1 MTAGPAGRRLRIG
14 LSANFMAPDPDRTY
28 YPHSWLLYAEQ
39 HMASMLA
46 GTGALV
52 YLVPPPVVASNAGA
66 AAAVVAA
73 TAMATPDDVAADLDA
88 LVLAGGADV
97 APGSYGAEPLRPAWA
112 GQPERDHYE
121 ISLLR
126 AFIDA
131 GRPVLGICRGHQLLN
146 VAYGGT
152 LYQDLATEL
161 EVQLE
166 HRSQQR
172 YHRNI
177 HDVAVVPGSGL
188 AALYPDQPTGTV
200 ISVHHQ
206 AIRDLAPDL
215 EVEARCTTDDIIEAV
230 RMSGS
235 TVGSRRWAVGVQW
248 HPEFEAIDPPATP
261 LLAAAPLLD
270 EFIAATAA
278 NAIGRAAADAA
289 TVASDAHPLRGD
301 LT

>member
-1 MTAGPAGRRLRIG
+1 MTTDPASTAGAAAVPRRRLRIG
-14 LSANFMAPDPDRTY
+14 LSANYLAPDADRRF

-39 HMASMLA
+39 HMVTMLA

-52 YLVPPPVVASNAGA
+52 YLIPPPVVASTADTA
-66 AAAVVAA
+66 ASVVAA
-73 TAMATPDDVAADLDA
+73 TSMATPADVAADLDA

-97 APGSYGAEPLRPAWA
+97 APSTYGAEPLQPQWA

-146 VAYGGT
+146 VALGGT

-161 EVQLE
+161 DTQLE
-166 HRSQQR
+166 HRSQER
-172 YHRNI
+172 YHRNL
-177 HDVAVVPGSGL
+177 HDVAIEPGSGL

-206 AIRDLAPDL
+206 AICDLAPGL
-215 EVEARCTTDDIIEAV
+215 SVEARCTTDDIIEAV
-230 RMSGS
+230 RLDRSA
-235 TVGSRRWAVGVQW
+235 VGAPQWAVGVQW
-248 HPEFEAIDPPATP
+248 HPEFEGIGPPATP

-270 EFIAATAA
+270 EFM
-278 NAIGRAAADAA
+278 AAAAA
-289 TVASDAHPLRGD
+289 RVTDRTRGGQP
-301 LT
+301 

>member
-1 MTAGPAGRRLRIG
+1 MTTDPDGPGVGMGPGPGPGPGMGLGRRLRIG
-14 LSANFMAPDPDRTY
+14 LSANYQAPEADRMF

-39 HMASMLA
+39 HMATMLA

-52 YLVPPPVVASNAGA
+52 YVVPPPVVASTGESA
-66 AAAVVAA
+66 ASVVSA
-73 TAMATPDDVAADLDA
+73 TGMATPADVAADLDA

-97 APGSYGAEPLRPAWA
+97 APGTYGAEPLRPQWA

-126 AFIDA
+126 AFLDA
-131 GRPVLGICRGHQLLN
+131 GRPVLGVCRGHQLLN
-146 VAYGGT
+146 VALGGT
-152 LYQDLATEL
+152 LHQDLDTEL
-161 EVQLE
+161 DVQLE

-188 AALYPDQPTGTV
+188 AALYPDQPTGSV

-206 AIRDLAPDL
+206 AIAALAPGL
-215 EVEARCTTDDIIEAV
+215 SVEARCTTDHIIEAV
-230 RMSGS
+230 RLDGS
-235 TVGSRRWAVGVQW
+235 VVGSPQWAVGVQW

-261 LLAAAPLLD
+261 LLPAAPLLD
-270 EFIAATAA
+270 EFIAAATA
-278 NAIGRAAADAA
+278 RA
-289 TVASDAHPLRGD
+289 VQRP
-301 LT
+301 

>member
-1 MTAGPAGRRLRIG
+1 MTTGTHSPGVDPGRRLRIG
-14 LSANFMAPDPDRTY
+14 LSANYLTPDADRRF

-39 HMASMLA
+39 HMATMLA

-52 YLVPPPVVASNAGA
+52 YVVPPPVVASSGHS

-73 TAMATPDDVAADLDA
+73 TGMATPADVAADLDA
-88 LVLAGGADV
+88 LVLTGGADV
-97 APGSYGAEPLRPAWA
+97 APGTYGAEPLRPQWA

-126 AFIDA
+126 AFLDA

-146 VAYGGT
+146 VALGGT
-152 LYQDLATEL
+152 LHQDLDTEL
-161 EVQLE
+161 NVRIE

-172 YHRNI
+172 YHRNV

-206 AIRDLAPDL
+206 AIAELAPEL
-215 EVEARCTTDDIIEAV
+215 VVEARCTTDDIIEAV
-230 RMSGS
+230 RLAGS
-235 TVGSRRWAVGVQW
+235 VVGSPRWAVGVQW

-261 LLAAAPLLD
+261 LLAAAPLID
-270 EFIAATAA
+270 EFIAA
-278 NAIGRAAADAA
+278 AAARAVDR
-289 TVASDAHPLRGD
+289 P
-301 LT
+301 